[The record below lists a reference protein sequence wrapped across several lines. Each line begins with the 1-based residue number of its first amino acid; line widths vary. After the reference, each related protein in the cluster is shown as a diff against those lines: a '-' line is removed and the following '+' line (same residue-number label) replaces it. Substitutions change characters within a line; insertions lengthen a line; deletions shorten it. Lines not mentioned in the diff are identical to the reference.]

1 MLQKFSQLLVTGL
14 LVSSVGWCQPAA
26 AQTTTTAT
34 AGASRSAYTY
44 QMVTTIESVVPG
56 GFGRS
61 KISFSPAYR
70 GMKEA
75 PMENLFSLT
84 GLNMGNLQKNED
96 SILTLTQQLAD
107 DGYELVQA
115 LPLTSSIQGSGIFM
129 TRYLY
134 RKAK

>member
-1 MLQKFSQLLVTGL
+1 MLFNVTRSLLVVGL
-14 LVSSVGWCQPAA
+14 L
-26 AQTTTTAT
+26 T
-34 AGASRSAYTY
+34 AGASTLPAKAQSAGNFTY
-44 QMVTTIESVVPG
+44 QLVTTIESVVPG

-61 KISFSPAYR
+61 RISYTPAFK
-70 GMKEA
+70 GIKEA

-84 GLNMGNLQKNED
+84 GLNMANLQKNEET
-96 SILTLTQQLAD
+96 IVAITQQMAA

-129 TRYLY
+129 TRYIF

>member
-1 MLQKFSQLLVTGL
+1 MFTSFTKSLLVAGL
-14 LVSSVGWCQPAA
+14 LTAGATSMPAA
-26 AQTTTTAT
+26 AQTAPN
-34 AGASRSAYTY
+34 GYTY
-44 QMVTTIESVVPG
+44 QLVTTIESVVPG

-61 KISFSPAYR
+61 KISYTPAYK
-70 GMKEA
+70 GIKEA

-84 GLNMGNLQKNED
+84 GLNLSNLQKNED
-96 SILTLTQQLAD
+96 SIVALTQQMAN

-129 TRYLY
+129 TRYMF